1 MSQKQDMIITKNKTV
16 KETRQKDFAENFV
29 HEKGYVREVKPRSMN
44 NVKGRVE
51 DNYAIDNKTR
61 LNNSLAKTPRGATMS
76 LQAKKTKKV
85 TVGEM
90 EKRSEIAKTPFPVPY
105 IVCIVL
111 LTVMFLYVIHL
122 YIEIDDMNA
131 ELTDFNN
138 KIVDMKSEE
147 TDLEIKKNNMYDL
160 EEIERIARE
169 EYGMVN
175 KDQLPKEYITPDS
188 EDDIEIIEAKSEEVA
203 PGELLS
209 VFAKSIS
216 NLLSYIN

>member
-1 MSQKQDMIITKNKTV
+1 MSQKQNVIVKNKTV
-16 KETRQKDFAENFV
+16 KETQEKAFAENFV
-29 HEKGYVREVKPRSMN
+29 HEKGYVREVKPRQIN
-44 NVKGRVE
+44 NGRERVE
-51 DNYAIDNKTR
+51 DNYAVGNKTR
-61 LNNSLAKTPRGATMS
+61 LNDSLAKTPRGAMNI
-76 LQAKKTKKV
+76 QRKKTKNV

-105 IVCIVL
+105 IVCILL
-111 LTVMFLYVIHL
+111 LTVIFLYVIHL

-131 ELTDFNN
+131 ELTDYNN
-138 KIVDMKSEE
+138 MIVNMKSEE

-203 PGELLS
+203 PGALLS
-209 VFAKSIS
+209 GFAKSIS